1 MPDVNREMGA
11 GDVKTTDS
19 FSHQLFTF
27 LLLIREKIY
36 KQWED
41 SYNDKL
47 TTLQFHVVATLGMY
61 GSMTMS
67 ALAEIMGMQKQSATK
82 VVNQL
87 VGMKFIRRIDD
98 ESDRRVVRVDI
109 TPEAK
114 AYLERFSMENM
125 KQVCKS
131 FEALSDGELAEL
143 RQALAVFNR
152 ILPRVSAGEKETAV
166 FRKITTEVRARNRK
180 AESPLLFLAV
190 PGIIG

>member
-1 MPDVNREMGA
+1 MEKPDL
-11 GDVKTTDS
+11 
-19 FSHQLFTF
+19 FSNQLLTF

-67 ALAEIMGMQKQSATK
+67 ALADIMGMQKQSATK

-98 ESDRRVVRVDI
+98 ETDRRVVRVDT

-114 AYLERFSMENM
+114 AYLKRFSIENM
-125 KQVCKS
+125 KQVGRS
-131 FEALSDGELAEL
+131 FESLNDGELAEL
-143 RQALAVFNR
+143 RQAIETFNR
-152 ILPRVSAGEKETAV
+152 ILPHVSTGKKRSGGPLKNNVRETG
-166 FRKITTEVRARNRK
+166 T
-180 AESPLLFLAV
+180 
-190 PGIIG
+190 

>member
-1 MPDVNREMGA
+1 M
-11 GDVKTTDS
+11 KTPDS
-19 FSHQLFTF
+19 FSGQLLTF

-36 KQWED
+36 KQWEE

-98 ESDRRVVRVDI
+98 EADRRVVRVDV
-109 TPEAK
+109 TPEARV
-114 AYLERFSMENM
+114 YLERFTIENM

-131 FEALSDGELAEL
+131 FETLSDGELAEL
-143 RQALAVFNR
+143 QQAIAVLNR
-152 ILPRVSAGEKETAV
+152 ILPHVSAGEKKK
-166 FRKITTEVRARNRK
+166 RQSSGK
-180 AESPLLFLAV
+180 
-190 PGIIG
+190 